1 MPLSHFSRQIEGKMD
16 LTHFMGSEVQKDFFK
31 VTFIAGDEK
40 IKRFVKATS
49 KHHAKSIMETQLRAD
64 FPGKIC
70 KIRICLAH

>member
-1 MPLSHFSRQIEGKMD
+1 MD

-31 VTFIAGDEK
+31 VTFIAGNEK

-64 FPGKIC
+64 FSGKIC
-70 KIRICLAH
+70 KILEIKELVKNGTNVSC